1 MKDSIASL
9 RSTDSRLLKRSCES
23 LLGIASG
30 LIADGDLNDKEIVF
44 LSTWLAD
51 HPELSDTWPGEIVCA
66 RVRSVLADGVVSS
79 EERDHLKTTLEELVG
94 GSFAGEGAVPAGS
107 TSLPIDRDVFVS
119 LPEKSFCFT
128 GQFLFGT
135 RAQCERTVVENGGLI
150 VAVSKK
156 LDFLV
161 VGELAS
167 KDWKYSAHGRKIE
180 AAVEARKSGGK
191 IKIIS
196 EAQWLDAL
204 PRDLS

>member
-1 MKDSIASL
+1 MKDSVASI

-51 HPELSDTWPGEIVCA
+51 HPELANTWPGEVVYA
-66 RVRSVLADGVVSS
+66 RVRSALADGIVSA
-79 EERDHLKTTLEELVG
+79 EEREHLKMTLEELVG
-94 GSFAGEGAVPAGS
+94 GSFADDGSVATGS
-107 TSLPIDRDVFVS
+107 TNLPIDQDVVVIVR
-119 LPEKSFCFT
+119 ERSFCFT

-135 RAQCERTVVENGGLI
+135 RARCERAVVENGGMVLP
-150 VAVSKK
+150 VGKK

-167 KDWKYSAHGRKIE
+167 KDWKYSAHGTKIE
-180 AAVEARKSGGK
+180 AVMQARKSGGVAK
-191 IKIIS
+191 VIS
-196 EAQWLDAL
+196 EAQWIQAL
-204 PRDLS
+204 SLGEQ